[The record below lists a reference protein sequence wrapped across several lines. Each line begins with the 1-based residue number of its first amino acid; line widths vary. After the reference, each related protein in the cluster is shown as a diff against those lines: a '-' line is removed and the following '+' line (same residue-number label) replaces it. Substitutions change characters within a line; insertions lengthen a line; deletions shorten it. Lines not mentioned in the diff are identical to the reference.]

1 MLVENT
7 LHRWGGGGLSEAGV
21 VNAGACSSW
30 QLPPSSSTPQSGL
43 LLHLHGDW
51 DGEASSLGKRPI
63 QTLEVDLGHLGRE
76 LKGPGYPECG
86 VNGEG

>member
-1 MLVENT
+1 M
-7 LHRWGGGGLSEAGV
+7 GGDGGSQRLAWSTRGPVPAGS
-21 VNAGACSSW
+21 C
-30 QLPPSSSTPQSGL
+30 LPAPPPPPQSGL